1 MCVCGG
7 VRGMCLCV
15 CLCACA
21 RGTGVCGA
29 RYWGGAA
36 PPPSRCGSARPRAI
50 GVRGLGAPPQPSGRC
65 KMVPGG
71 SPPRYVRL
79 RGPGAA
85 RSAPPPPRGCPR
97 AAEHLAAA
105 AGTAGAP
112 SGQQPRGAG
121 RAAGG
126 DQPFYAARCCGFHLS
141 IPPSLHLSISPPA
154 RSARGRPRSPPALP
168 RREPAAPA
176 VLLAGPC
183 PAPPSARRGPAAR
196 VPRRGA
202 HAGRGSAAVAA
213 PREEPRAGGESR
225 SGVRFCLL
233 PLGPAVLG
241 PWDPAER
248 RGRPGEAAPRR
259 AARRGWHCPCR
270 VRAGSRVPRA
280 LRRARLCPAALP
292 AARARSQ
299 RTGAPC
305 SECGARSVPCR
316 VLPPGA
322 ALPPGILPTL
332 LGKRRKGH

>member
-1 MCVCGG
+1 MRVCGG

-71 SPPRYVRL
+71 SLPRYVRL

-105 AGTAGAP
+105 AGTAGAS

-141 IPPSLHLSISPPA
+141 IPPSLHLAPRTQRSWAAALAA
-154 RSARGRPRSPPALP
+154 RSASPGARRPRGSPGGAVPGSALGS
-168 RREPAAPA
+168 
-176 VLLAGPC
+176 AGPG
-183 PAPPSARRGPAAR
+183 RTRTAA
-196 VPRRGA
+196 RGA

-225 SGVRFCLL
+225 SGARFCLL

-305 SECGARSVPCR
+305 SERGAWSVPCR
-316 VLPPGA
+316 PLPPGA